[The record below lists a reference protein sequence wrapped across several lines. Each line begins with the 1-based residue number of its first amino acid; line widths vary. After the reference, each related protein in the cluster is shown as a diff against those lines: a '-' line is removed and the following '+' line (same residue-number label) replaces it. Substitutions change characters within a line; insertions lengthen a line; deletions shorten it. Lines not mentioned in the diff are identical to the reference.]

1 MMFLKAL
8 MEALGL
14 SSTDI
19 FTKIVSMDFVYGKN
33 GNNIKLMKILIKHIL
48 QNFASNSYMERY
60 SFVYHLEDS
69 RPYVN
74 TNFFALIMESFAAN
88 PLQKPTC

>member
-1 MMFLKAL
+1 MFLKAL

-14 SSTDI
+14 SSTYL
-19 FTKIVSMDFVYGKN
+19 FGKIVCMDFEYEKN

-48 QNFASNSYMERY
+48 QNFVSNSYMERY
-60 SFVYHLEDS
+60 SFVYQLTGN
-69 RPYVN
+69 YVKP
-74 TNFFALIMESFAAN
+74 NFIPLIKESFAVN